1 MAAALAALFA
11 GCAGTPCARRRQT
24 CVRGNGT
31 GEGSGG
37 GHVMSVRTPRQ
48 VDKGTSNDGGV
59 TISTANHLS
68 AADERKRGLNGFL

>member
-37 GHVMSVRTPRQ
+37 ACHVSTHSATSRQ
-48 VDKGTSNDGGV
+48 GDIK
-59 TISTANHLS
+59 
-68 AADERKRGLNGFL
+68 

>member
-1 MAAALAALFA
+1 M
-11 GCAGTPCARRRQT
+11 GPE
-24 CVRGNGT
+24 RGR
-31 GEGSGG
+31 GG

-48 VDKGTSNDGGV
+48 VDKGTSNDGRV

>member
-1 MAAALAALFA
+1 M
-11 GCAGTPCARRRQT
+11 
-24 CVRGNGT
+24 RGNGT

>member
-1 MAAALAALFA
+1 M
-11 GCAGTPCARRRQT
+11 GPE
-24 CVRGNGT
+24 RGR
-31 GEGSGG
+31 GG

-48 VDKGTSNDGGV
+48 VDKGTSNDGGGV

>member
-1 MAAALAALFA
+1 MAAVLAALFA

-31 GEGSGG
+31 GG

-48 VDKGTSNDGGV
+48 VDKGTSNDGG
-59 TISTANHLS
+59 
-68 AADERKRGLNGFL
+68 

>member
-31 GEGSGG
+31 GEGCVCVCGG

-48 VDKGTSNDGGV
+48 VDKGTSNDGG
-59 TISTANHLS
+59 
-68 AADERKRGLNGFL
+68 

>member
-31 GEGSGG
+31 GEGGVCVCVGG
-37 GHVMSVRTPRQ
+37 ACHVSTHSATSRQ
-48 VDKGTSNDGGV
+48 GDIK
-59 TISTANHLS
+59 
-68 AADERKRGLNGFL
+68 

>member
-31 GEGSGG
+31 GEGGGGGGGG
-37 GHVMSVRTPRQ
+37 GHVMSVCTPRQ
-48 VDKGTSNDGGV
+48 LDKGTSNDGGGGGV
-59 TISTANHLS
+59 CDH
-68 AADERKRGLNGFL
+68 FHC

>member
-31 GEGSGG
+31 GEG
-37 GHVMSVRTPRQ
+37 
-48 VDKGTSNDGGV
+48 GGV
-59 TISTANHLS
+59 GWGWGGMSCQYALR
-68 AADERKRGLNGFL
+68 DK

>member
-1 MAAALAALFA
+1 M
-11 GCAGTPCARRRQT
+11 GPE
-24 CVRGNGT
+24 RGRG
-31 GEGSGG
+31 GG

-48 VDKGTSNDGGV
+48 VDKETSNDGGV